1 MGIIK
6 GDLEK
11 EFLTNKILNMKQTD
25 YPTPE
30 LQAAYEDGRRI
41 GRIEGMIAY
50 QRHLIENL
58 QRENKQLN
66 QKLQE
71 QKGGEL

>member
-1 MGIIK
+1 
-6 GDLEK
+6 
-11 EFLTNKILNMKQTD
+11 MKQTD

-30 LQAAYEDGRRI
+30 LKAAYEDGMAI
-41 GRIEGMIAY
+41 GRTEGMIIY

-58 QRENKQLN
+58 QKENAQLN

-71 QKGGEL
+71 QKVGKL

>member
-1 MGIIK
+1 
-6 GDLEK
+6 
-11 EFLTNKILNMKQTD
+11 MKQTE

-30 LQAAYEDGRRI
+30 LRAAYDAGRRI

-58 QRENKQLN
+58 QKENMQLN
-66 QKLQE
+66 QQLQE
-71 QKGGEL
+71 QKGGQI

>member
-1 MGIIK
+1 
-6 GDLEK
+6 
-11 EFLTNKILNMKQTD
+11 MKQTD

-30 LQAAYEDGRRI
+30 LRAVYDAGRRI

-58 QRENKQLN
+58 QKENMQLN
-66 QKLQE
+66 QQLQE
-71 QKGGEL
+71 QKGGQI